1 MWVERYCIFPPGFV
15 LIKSLLKN
23 FDFTPNRKST
33 FSISYPGYMDGHKV
47 VLTVRIIHFKAS
59 KRKQGNAAEIKQENM
74 EGRRSIAV
82 EVNS

>member
-1 MWVERYCIFPPGFV
+1 
-15 LIKSLLKN
+15 
-23 FDFTPNRKST
+23 
-33 FSISYPGYMDGHKV
+33 MDGHKA